1 MHNNYLIV
9 YNNVY
14 SLNEEINKLT
24 TKDFSAAEKNI
35 YDLDEVSLEN
45 ALIDLD
51 TYSFLTNKKI
61 IIIKN
66 IDTLQEGK
74 EESHLIKYLNN
85 PSEDNL
91 LIMTTKKFNANKKIN
106 KELKKLVNFISLEED
121 PNKVV
126 KDILKDYKIDNK
138 LINKIIEYSNN
149 NVDIIKNECDKLIL
163 YKENNKEITEEDIQ
177 KVVVKH
183 LGESNDI
190 VFELIKYISSKDK
203 KRALNKYLLLEEYNI
218 DDISLIGLL
227 ESQLRL
233 MMEINI
239 LMDERKNKN
248 QIATELNTHPYRIQ
262 KTMELLT
269 SVSKKEIIKLIKDL
283 SDIDYKIKAGI
294 INSKESVLLYI
305 INM

>member
-24 TKDFSAAEKNI
+24 TKDFSTAEKNI

-74 EESHLIKYLNN
+74 DGSHLIKYLNN

-239 LMDERKNKN
+239 LMDERKSKN

>member
-24 TKDFSAAEKNI
+24 TKDFSSAEKNI

-74 EESHLIKYLNN
+74 ETEHLIKYLNN

-239 LMDERKNKN
+239 LMDERKSKN